1 MIKKELTIGEIISKN
16 NKFAQK
22 FQHTKLNILCNVT
35 TI

>member
-22 FQHTKLNILCNVT
+22 FQHIKYIV
-35 TI
+35 